1 MQKWLAVAAVP
12 PLLAS
17 GTLHAQMKGLAP
29 ADVAGVARSHTLD
42 PRLSEQ
48 QGVDRP
54 LPLVQGM
61 LAHRD
66 LAPNAMVGV
75 GLANMYGRKKGQGF
89 RVGDTPTR
97 SKKPAVTF
105 MIKF

>member
-1 MQKWLAVAAVP
+1 MRKWLAVAAVP
-12 PLLAS
+12 PLLAA
-17 GTLHAQMKGLAP
+17 GAVHAQMKGLAP

-42 PRLSEQ
+42 LRLLEQ
-48 QGVDRP
+48 RGFDRP

-61 LAHRD
+61 IAQQD
-66 LAPNAMVGV
+66 IASNATVGL
-75 GLANMYGRKKGQGF
+75 GLANLYGRKKGQSF

-105 MIKF
+105 VMKF